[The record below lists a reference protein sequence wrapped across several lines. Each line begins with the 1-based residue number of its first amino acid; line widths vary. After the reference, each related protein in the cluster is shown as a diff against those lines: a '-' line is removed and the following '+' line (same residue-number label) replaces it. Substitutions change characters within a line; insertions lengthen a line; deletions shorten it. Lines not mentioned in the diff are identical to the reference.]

1 MPVVITPD
9 LNDFDPEDEATQFW
23 LDALDENPIVLSTTC
38 EFLDRCYKTDDAQKS
53 GHENC

>member
-38 EFLDRCYKTDDAQKS
+38 EFLDRCYVLNYK
-53 GHENC
+53 

>member
-1 MPVVITPD
+1 MPVAITPD
-9 LNDFDPEDEATQFW
+9 PNDFDPEDEATQFW

-53 GHENC
+53 GHENR